1 MTSNNAHPIT
11 LSGIVS
17 EGIKIS
23 LAARM
28 VRVILVLL
36 FVITLVRTAWVN
48 DDAYITL
55 RTVDNFVN
63 GSGLTWNPGERV
75 QAYTHP
81 LWMFMLSGLYALT
94 HEAYFTT
101 LALSF
106 VLSLA
111 AVILVSQAFTD
122 DFFSGCIGL
131 VVLCLSPAFVE
142 YATSGLENPL
152 TYFLLTLFLVQYFKL
167 PERPTNWQIFS
178 LGLTASLAMVNR
190 LDTGL
195 FYLPSILLL
204 LLRQRSWRTLWVL
217 AASSFPILL
226 WESFSLFYY
235 GFLFPNTAYAKL
247 NTGIPQNDLL
257 RQGWQYYANALEWD
271 PLTLLTILAGIIL
284 AFVKGQRSEKAI
296 ASGMLLS
303 LLYILYI
310 GGDFMSGRFF
320 AAPLLVSVILLLRC
334 LPKIPKPRKSAI
346 LTAAILLG
354 FIAHSPTL
362 LNTPKSPETSI
373 APSGIADERAYYFND
388 AGLINFDPHAPT
400 TPNHPWARDGLAL
413 KRRGGVSVE
422 YSIGYLGYYAGPGV
436 HIVDQ
441 YALADPL
448 LARLPI
454 PNPQEWRIG
463 HYIREVP
470 EGYVESLETGANLLA
485 DPDLARYYNKLK
497 LIIAGEIWDPD
508 RLKTI
513 LEMNLG
519 KYDPLIE
526 KYIQRRYQ
534 SKNK

>member
-217 AASSFPILL
+217 AASSLPILL

-247 NTGIPQNDLL
+247 NTGIPYCDLL
-257 RQGWQYYANALEWD
+257 GD
-271 PLTLLTILAGIIL
+271 ILRMPWNGI
-284 AFVKGQRSEKAI
+284 R
-296 ASGMLLS
+296 
-303 LLYILYI
+303 
-310 GGDFMSGRFF
+310 
-320 AAPLLVSVILLLRC
+320 
-334 LPKIPKPRKSAI
+334 
-346 LTAAILLG
+346 
-354 FIAHSPTL
+354 
-362 LNTPKSPETSI
+362 
-373 APSGIADERAYYFND
+373 
-388 AGLINFDPHAPT
+388 
-400 TPNHPWARDGLAL
+400 
-413 KRRGGVSVE
+413 
-422 YSIGYLGYYAGPGV
+422 
-436 HIVDQ
+436 
-441 YALADPL
+441 
-448 LARLPI
+448 
-454 PNPQEWRIG
+454 
-463 HYIREVP
+463 
-470 EGYVESLETGANLLA
+470 
-485 DPDLARYYNKLK
+485 
-497 LIIAGEIWDPD
+497 
-508 RLKTI
+508 
-513 LEMNLG
+513 
-519 KYDPLIE
+519 
-526 KYIQRRYQ
+526 
-534 SKNK
+534 